1 LQEQLPR
8 DLNQRNAGFM
18 LERYL
23 DNLTSY
29 AETVCDQLFSNGL
42 DEPQGSEHGSIRQ
55 QWSAPTSR
63 PRSRAASSR
72 SSRDLGAEIP
82 DLPVFTGNPKDPNS
96 PNFVDWLLEIK
107 AKVTADGMDMDEE
120 AKMTYIRNRVG
131 DLALTHLMPRLHPG
145 CENPFTTGDEMFEV
159 LSQVFANQNS
169 NKPAWATENELTPQ
183 SISPKPLK
191 PPSPLIATAT
201 SSLAT
206 TSRENRDQQ
215 LETETERTQ
224 HLQPRYASQL
234 Q

>member
-1 LQEQLPR
+1 MSVIRTLTREIRADTRELLHDTSAIKEDTAQILAEIARLQEQLPR

-55 QWSAPTSR
+55 QSSAPTSR

-82 DLPVFTGNPKDPNS
+82 DLP
-96 PNFVDWLLEIK
+96 
-107 AKVTADGMDMDEE
+107 
-120 AKMTYIRNRVG
+120 
-131 DLALTHLMPRLHPG
+131 
-145 CENPFTTGDEMFEV
+145 
-159 LSQVFANQNS
+159 VFANQNS

-191 PPSPLIATAT
+191 PPSPAPLIATAT
-201 SSLAT
+201 SSLAIP
-206 TSRENRDQQ
+206 SRENRDQQ
-215 LETETERTQ
+215 LETEAGRAQ
-224 HLQPRYASQL
+224 HLEPRYASQL